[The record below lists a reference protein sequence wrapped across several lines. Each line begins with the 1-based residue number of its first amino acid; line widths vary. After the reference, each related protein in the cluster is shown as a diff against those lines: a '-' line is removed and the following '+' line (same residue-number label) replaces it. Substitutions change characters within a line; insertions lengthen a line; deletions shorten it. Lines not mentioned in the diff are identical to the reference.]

1 MLDGG
6 KIFNGIPQDVS
17 FTMDLRSVSPALLDS
32 LDREI
37 DRRVSAAAG
46 AHGVGWRKEPVQRNA
61 AGGTV
66 DMLADRRSHP
76 LVQTALDAHAFLGI
90 GSTAVP
96 SGSTDANMG
105 VIRGIPSVSIGRTTG
120 GEQHT
125 LTEWADIDSALPATK
140 IALLIAVAMAG
151 LAGPAT

>member
-1 MLDGG
+1 
-6 KIFNGIPQDVS
+6 
-17 FTMDLRSVSPALLDS
+17 
-32 LDREI
+32 
-37 DRRVSAAAG
+37 
-46 AHGVGWRKEPVQRNA
+46 
-61 AGGTV
+61 
-66 DMLADRRSHP
+66 
-76 LVQTALDAHAFLGI
+76 
-90 GSTAVP
+90 
-96 SGSTDANMG
+96 MG